1 MDSGWIALGSNAAR
15 SGASFDGGGRR
26 GGIGE
31 ERQRSGGGG
40 EKGGATPEMWQR
52 AAAQRHQIRAVG
64 QQTDKQ
70 RLVADRCTCWNNLK
84 RGRGLAMDAV

>member
-1 MDSGWIALGSNAAR
+1 MVNSGWIALGSAAG

-31 ERQRSGGGG
+31 GRVKQGGGG
-40 EKGGATPEMWQR
+40 EKGGAT
-52 AAAQRHQIRAVG
+52 AQRHQTRAVG

-70 RLVADRCTCWNNLK
+70 RLLADRCTCWNNLK
-84 RGRGLAMDAV
+84 RGRSLAMDAV